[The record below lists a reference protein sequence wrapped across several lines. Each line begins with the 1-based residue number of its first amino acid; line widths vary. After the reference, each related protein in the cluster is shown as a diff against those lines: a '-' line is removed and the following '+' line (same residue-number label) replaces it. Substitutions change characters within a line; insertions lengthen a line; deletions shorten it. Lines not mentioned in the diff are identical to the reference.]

1 MVAVM
6 VERTPRSDEIKG
18 RGHEMMIKW
27 GEHRRGGDRTRSPVA
42 SSGWHEP
49 LDKCYED
56 EPDFVVMIDDVLNEI
71 VVDAAR
77 MVKLFYLEFPRYSVW
92 EVAEKLHRTPK
103 FTLMTLRGV
112 CRLVEIRIS

>member
-1 MVAVM
+1 MSAVL
-6 VERTPRSDEIKG
+6 VQSLSRDDIEG
-18 RGHEMMIKW
+18 RGHELLIEW
-27 GEHRRGGDRTRSPVA
+27 GKHRRGGDRTRSAVA

-56 EPDFVVMIDDVLNEI
+56 EPDSVLLIDDVLLEI
-71 VVDAAR
+71 VADAAR
-77 MVKLFYLEFPRYSVW
+77 MVKVFYLEHPRYSVW

-112 CRLVEIRIS
+112 CALVEMRIPE